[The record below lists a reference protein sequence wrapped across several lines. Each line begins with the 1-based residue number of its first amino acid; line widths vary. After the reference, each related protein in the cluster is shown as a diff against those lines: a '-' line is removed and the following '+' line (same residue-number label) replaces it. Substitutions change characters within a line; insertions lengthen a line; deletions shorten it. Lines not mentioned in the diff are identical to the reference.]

1 MMSNLFI
8 HIQVYTATKFM
19 IEPIF
24 HVYVSLLKLHNFRKF
39 FNTKNLFNTTS
50 MKLSPKM
57 KKALNDQ
64 VILEASASNSYLAMA
79 SWCEVTGYQGAAN
92 YFYAQSDEERTHML
106 KIVHFLNALGAV
118 ATVPAIKAPTSS
130 YTSLEGLIKTALKNE
145 QSVTK
150 AVHNMVEIAQKEK
163 DHSTYAFLEWFVNEQ
178 VQEET
183 KFETILQKFDLLGR
197 DKLGINEIDKFLAS
211 EATSPDTTA

>member
-1 MMSNLFI
+1 
-8 HIQVYTATKFM
+8 
-19 IEPIF
+19 
-24 HVYVSLLKLHNFRKF
+24 
-39 FNTKNLFNTTS
+39 
-50 MKLSPKM
+50 MKISPKM

-64 VILEASASNSYLAMA
+64 IVLEAFASNSYLAMA

-106 KIVHFLNALGAV
+106 KFVHFLNDLGAT
-118 ATVPAIKAPTSS
+118 ATIPAIKAPVSS
-130 YTSLEGLIKTALKNE
+130 YKSLEALIKTALKSE
-145 QSVTK
+145 QTVTAAIHK
-150 AVHNMVEIAQKEK
+150 MVEIAQKEK

-197 DKLGINEIDKFLAS
+197 DKLGINEIDKYLAA
-211 EATSPDTTA
+211 EAAAPEADPAA